1 METARA
7 VQGDTVDAIAWRY
20 YGRTAGVVEQIL
32 QANPGLADQG
42 PVLANGT
49 LVTLPTAPATPE
61 NTQGLNLWD

>member
-1 METARA
+1 METART

-49 LVTLPTAPATPE
+49 LVNLPTAPAAPE
-61 NTQGLNLWD
+61 NTKALNLWD

>member
-49 LVTLPTAPATPE
+49 LVALPTAPATTE
-61 NTQGLNLWD
+61 TAKAVNLWD